1 MYRFARGLR
10 TRGKFGSSWDE
21 PAPPGFT
28 GDLMNRGATGY
39 TKSVPVAKPGVK
51 FCPNRTG
58 EIALNGRS
66 TVLVPLRDPFTT
78 QVSPTP
84 STLQHGRPIRLAASG
99 RSTGAVAP
107 PLSACS
113 SRACSLRRQAA
124 RRVRGPPPLRAILHR
139 VGGVQSTEPPGGIL
153 ARWTTRADRRS
164 TRVRWTRRVRPVGEG
179 LRFIGGS

>member
-84 STLQHGRPIRLAASG
+84 STLQHGRPIGFAVSGHNTEAAA
-99 RSTGAVAP
+99 T
-107 PLSACS
+107 PLSACTALTVS
-113 SRACSLRRQAA
+113 S
-124 RRVRGPPPLRAILHR
+124 
-139 VGGVQSTEPPGGIL
+139 
-153 ARWTTRADRRS
+153 
-164 TRVRWTRRVRPVGEG
+164 
-179 LRFIGGS
+179 